1 MNYITLGIV
10 GLSVF
15 FLGTGALYGMSRGLK
30 RSSVRLSLVLIS
42 IVLAVLLRKTFVN
55 IFMDISIGGETL
67 NEVLVSALNEGEALP
82 PSMQNLVFALVEI
95 LIGLVAYFVIF
106 AAINLLTLII
116 VFPILKIFI
125 KKEEPKRKGFGAIVG
140 LVQGAILAFAF
151 CSPVTGLII
160 QVDKL
165 SQVKMDGETLI
176 EIPAEIGIEDYVK
189 SFPCKV
195 YDKTGGWF
203 FDLLTTTKTDDGT
216 KVSIEDT
223 VDVVLTVTDIANT
236 ATELSDS
243 IDLMTNA
250 TTPQEQILAMKNL
263 GDSLIEIGNSID
275 SLSDDAKEMVNG
287 LIDSVKDMLSKEGET
302 DPALEEALANFDI
315 NSIDLSGAGSAMKGI
330 ATYIEKTNPEFANN
344 TPVTQEDV
352 NLIVNGLAENNFVLA
367 MISGGEETPVLIDA
381 TEHSDM
387 FISAIEATSIPAED
401 KDVLK
406 AIFGLN

>member
-10 GLSVF
+10 GLSILL
-15 FLGTGALYGMSRGLK
+15 LGTGALYGMSRGLK

-106 AAINLLTLII
+106 AAINFLTLII

-125 KKEEPKRKGFGAIVG
+125 KKEEPKRKGFGAIIG

-165 SQVKMDGETLI
+165 SQVKMDGETFI
-176 EIPAEIGIEDYVK
+176 EIPAEIGIDDYVK

-275 SLSDDAKEMVNG
+275 NLSDDAREMVNG

-344 TPVTQEDV
+344 TPVTQADV

-387 FISAIEATSIPAED
+387 FISAIEATSISAED